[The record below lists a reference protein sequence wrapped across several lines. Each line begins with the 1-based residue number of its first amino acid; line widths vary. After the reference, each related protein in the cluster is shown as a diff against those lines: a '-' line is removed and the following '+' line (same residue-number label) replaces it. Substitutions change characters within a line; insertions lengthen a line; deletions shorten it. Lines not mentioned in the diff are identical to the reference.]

1 MRTRPA
7 ACSSFPAEFTLDN
20 FVYVL
25 TEGGFATFLRNS
37 LVVALVVV
45 VASGLLGLLASI
57 AVARFRFRLRTQ
69 IVMMILIVQM
79 VPLEALVIPL
89 FVQVRDLQ
97 LLGTLLG
104 LVVVYTALALPFGI
118 WMLRG
123 FVAAVPVELEEAAYI
138 DGASWW
144 RMFRSVLL
152 PLVAPGLVAT
162 SVFAFITAWN
172 EFIFAMTL
180 LGGETENYTVS
191 IGLRQ
196 FFGGPLERLGLGDG
210 RLDAHHDPRH
220 DLLHHR
226 AAAPLQRSGVGGGE
240 GLTWMSRSSCRASSC
255 PDSPARRSPSGCAPN
270 SGAGSQECACSPATS
285 IGATRTA
292 SERCPT
298 PSAGFARTRSLRP
311 TRRAGS

>member
-1 MRTRPA
+1 MTRPSPGRRILKGLA
-7 ACSSFPAEFTLDN
+7 VLLLLVFTLFPTYWMLVSAFDENPSGGAELVPRQFTLDH
-20 FVYVL
+20 FVFVF
-25 TEGGFATFLRNS
+25 TDGGFATYLRNS

-57 AVARFRFRLRTQ
+57 AVARFRFTLRTQ
-69 IVMMILIVQM
+69 IVMMILVVQM

-104 LVVVYTALALPFGI
+104 LMVVYTALALPFGI

-180 LGGETENYTVS
+180 LGGATENYTVS

-196 FFGGPLERLGLGDG
+196 FFGVHSNDWGSVMAASTVITIPVMIFFIIVQRRLSSGLV
-210 RLDAHHDPRH
+210 A
-220 DLLHHR
+220 
-226 AAAPLQRSGVGGGE
+226 
-240 GLTWMSRSSCRASSC
+240 
-255 PDSPARRSPSGCAPN
+255 
-270 SGAGSQECACSPATS
+270 GAVKG
-285 IGATRTA
+285 
-292 SERCPT
+292 
-298 PSAGFARTRSLRP
+298 
-311 TRRAGS
+311 